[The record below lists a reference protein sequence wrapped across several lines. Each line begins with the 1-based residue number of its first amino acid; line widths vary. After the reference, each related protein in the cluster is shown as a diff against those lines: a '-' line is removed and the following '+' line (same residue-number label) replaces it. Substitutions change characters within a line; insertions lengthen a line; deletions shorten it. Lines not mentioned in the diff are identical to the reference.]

1 MQQFTMT
8 INAQQSQSTQYCDV
22 INPATGQAFAQ
33 YQQGSVDDLAKP
45 CTTCHGQQGIST
57 NTKYPNLAGQKQGYL
72 EKEIKAFRDGKRH
85 NPAMLPFVN
94 KLSNG
99 DITAL
104 AHYFSRQNNETKA
117 SGTYNK
123 KGENVRAR
131 CISCHGMKGITVTKL
146 WPNLAGQQA
155 EYLQKQLRSFKNG
168 ERQSPIM
175 QVIAQEL
182 TDEQIVAVAEYYSQQ
197 AASQ

>member
-1 MQQFTMT
+1 MKKVTQNKFRKIAPIAFLTCLA
-8 INAQQSQSTQYCDV
+8 INQPVVADEQSNV
-22 INPATGQAFAQ
+22 N
-33 YQQGSVDDLAKP
+33 DLAKV
-45 CTTCHGQQGIST
+45 CMTCHGQKGIST
-57 NTKYPNLAGQKQGYL
+57 NTNYPNLAGQKQGYL
-72 EKEIKAFRDGKRH
+72 NKEIKAFRDGKRH

-94 KLSNG
+94 KLSDN
-99 DITAL
+99 DITQL
-104 AHYFSRQNNETKA
+104 AGYFAKQKNGTNA
-117 SGTYNK
+117 SEIQNK

-131 CISCHGMKGITVTKL
+131 CISCHGMTGITVTQL

-155 EYLQKQLRSFKNG
+155 MYLQKQLRDFKSG

-197 AASQ
+197 AATQ